1 MRRTD
6 AVKLI
11 YQGEFG
17 SGHMIKNEAAALDR
31 LRAEYTRIIHD
42 ETMPLYEYIGCGI
55 ARVNLAAVDTNV
67 LPLERLNAPKAAS
80 ASARRSLTN
89 IYANMK
95 RQASRPFPT
104 AKHTGKPI
112 SRVTE

>member
-1 MRRTD
+1 MAETDELYGVLCAHAARYPLMRPTD

-17 SGHMIKNEAAALDR
+17 SGHMIKNEAAALER
-31 LRAEYTRIIHD
+31 LRAEYAQIIHD

-67 LPLERLNAPKAAS
+67 LPLERLNAAFAA
-80 ASARRSLTN
+80 AAWQHGR
-89 IYANMK
+89 
-95 RQASRPFPT
+95 F
-104 AKHTGKPI
+104 
-112 SRVTE
+112 